1 MIFKGTA
8 TALITPFTESG
19 VDFESFDRIL
29 DDQLAGGV
37 DAVVVLGTTGE
48 PATMSAAEQR
58 SVIEFAVK
66 NSKANFPS

>member
-8 TALITPFTESG
+8 TALITPFTRDG

-37 DAVVVLGTTGE
+37 DAVVVLGTTGN
-48 PATMSAAEQR
+48 PPQ
-58 SVIEFAVK
+58 
-66 NSKANFPS
+66 